1 MQVGHIVEANLVP
14 FRVSNL
20 VSLIGEEC
28 GEALSK
34 VRLEA
39 HILPLQ
45 PVHEVRVLPVVARHV
60 GVVNEQSSRLVV
72 LDFLGTA
79 LVVVHLGVPVI
90 ILSGVRLEVRVI
102 LVQSEAILSQD
113 KAGKEC
119 ERNQ

>member
-60 GVVNEQSSRLVV
+60 GVVNEQGPRLVV
-72 LDFLGTA
+72 LNFLGATLVIVNLGA
-79 LVVVHLGVPVI
+79 LVIL
-90 ILSGVRLEVRVI
+90 LSGVRLKVRVI
-102 LVQSEAILSQD
+102 RVQSEAISQ
-113 KAGKEC
+113 KRSG
-119 ERNQ
+119 